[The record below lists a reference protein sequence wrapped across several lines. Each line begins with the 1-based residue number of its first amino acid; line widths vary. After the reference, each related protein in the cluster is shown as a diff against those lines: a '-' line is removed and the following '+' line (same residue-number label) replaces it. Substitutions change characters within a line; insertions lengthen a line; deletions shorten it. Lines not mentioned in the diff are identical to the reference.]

1 MTDEKRSAREA
12 ARSARRAVP
21 EGARAAAGEAIARQ
35 VLALDGIEDV
45 RTVLGYAATPDEADV
60 SAALLALRERGARVA
75 YPRVCEDG
83 TLTIHWAEA
92 GSLTPGS
99 RGILEPAAG
108 APVAEPGAIDL
119 ALVPGTAFDAEC
131 CRLGQGGGC
140 YDRALTRVPDH
151 VPVVVLLFDD
161 EVVDEVPAE
170 PHDRPV
176 DSAATPT
183 RVVRFEAGGSR

>member
-1 MTDEKRSAREA
+1 MTDEKHSAREA

-92 GSLTPGS
+92 SSLTPGF

-108 APVAEPGAIDL
+108 ARVAEPGAIDL

-140 YDRALTRVPDH
+140 YDRLLPLLRPDALRVGIAFDEQFVERVPTQGHD
-151 VPVVVLLFDD
+151 VPLDAVI
-161 EVVDEVPAE
+161 
-170 PHDRPV
+170 
-176 DSAATPT
+176 TPT
-183 RVVRFEAGGSR
+183 RTIRRT